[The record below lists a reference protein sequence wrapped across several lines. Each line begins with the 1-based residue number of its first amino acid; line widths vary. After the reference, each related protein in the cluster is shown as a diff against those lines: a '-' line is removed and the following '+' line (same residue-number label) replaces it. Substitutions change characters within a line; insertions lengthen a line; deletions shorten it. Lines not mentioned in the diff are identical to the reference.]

1 VDGHIGCGD
10 GDHINHVQDNNVV
23 HEAEMQQDNN
33 GCDME
38 YELEDDADSHHNIR
52 VQSQTEMDPE
62 IEVVVN
68 VEVQPEIEV
77 EENNEVEAEVGVQ
90 LEVDQIRVEEKN
102 EVEVELG
109 VQTEV
114 DQIRVK
120 ETGADAVG
128 KGEETGAES
137 QEVVGEGETDSDHS
151 MSEEDLHDVSV
162 HYEDNLWEGNGE
174 EDGEE
179 EELEFDGSAH
189 VDMHDRGLFDD
200 GWELHNM
207 YSDDPSSYE
216 SLASGSQCKANFGT
230 FKMPKSMAPYQW
242 EVGTHFPD
250 KETFVEE
257 IRTYG
262 VQSRRRLKLQ
272 KNDKHRCRVI

>member
-1 VDGHIGCGD
+1 
-10 GDHINHVQDNNVV
+10 
-23 HEAEMQQDNN
+23 MQQDNN

-120 ETGADAVG
+120 ETGADAVVITTATTNIESG
-128 KGEETGAES
+128 KSLFTSAITIIIAATTTGNTPS
-137 QEVVGEGETDSDHS
+137 RITNSCRKS
-151 MSEEDLHDVSV
+151 PMPPSNSSS
-162 HYEDNLWEGNGE
+162 NLN
-174 EDGEE
+174 
-179 EELEFDGSAH
+179 H
-189 VDMHDRGLFDD
+189 T
-200 GWELHNM
+200 
-207 YSDDPSSYE
+207 
-216 SLASGSQCKANFGT
+216 Q
-230 FKMPKSMAPYQW
+230 
-242 EVGTHFPD
+242 
-250 KETFVEE
+250 
-257 IRTYG
+257 
-262 VQSRRRLKLQ
+262 
-272 KNDKHRCRVI
+272 